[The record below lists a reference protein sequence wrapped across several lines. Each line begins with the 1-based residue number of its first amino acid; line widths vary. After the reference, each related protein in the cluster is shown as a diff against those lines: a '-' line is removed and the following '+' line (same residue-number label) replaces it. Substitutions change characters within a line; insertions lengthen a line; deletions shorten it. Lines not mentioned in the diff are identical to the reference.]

1 MRDTAASALPGTMNL
16 ERTFLKEVQMLGS
29 CTAARHLKRV
39 TFATCCAAALAVT
52 QAAQAHA
59 ASRTVSFNY
68 QHLWLTPEFKTG
80 GGPIHFTV
88 KSCNRTS
95 QSMTVLLRRTDGFNY
110 DIGSRAI
117 KCRAG
122 QRAVFD
128 VGSNP
133 AGTYELELGKLD
145 DGEYLKGTGTYSFTP
160 K

>member
-1 MRDTAASALPGTMNL
+1 MTSSRATAQ
-16 ERTFLKEVQMLGS
+16 RV
-29 CTAARHLKRV
+29 KRIAI
-39 TFATCCAAALAVT
+39 ATGCAAALAVT

-88 KSCNRTS
+88 KTCNRTS

-110 DIGSRAI
+110 DIGSSTI

-133 AGTYELELGKLD
+133 AGTYEFELGKLD
-145 DGEYLKGTGTYSFTP
+145 DGKYLKGTGTYSFTA

>member
-1 MRDTAASALPGTMNL
+1 M
-16 ERTFLKEVQMLGS
+16 
-29 CTAARHLKRV
+29 ARHLKRV
-39 TFATCCAAALAVT
+39 VLATCCVAALAVT

-88 KSCNRTS
+88 KDCNRTG

-110 DIGSRAI
+110 DVGSETI

-122 QRAVFD
+122 QKAVFD
-128 VGSNP
+128 VGKNP
-133 AGTYELELGKLD
+133 AGTYEFELGKLD
-145 DGEYLKGTGTYSFTP
+145 DGRYLKGTGTYSFSAR